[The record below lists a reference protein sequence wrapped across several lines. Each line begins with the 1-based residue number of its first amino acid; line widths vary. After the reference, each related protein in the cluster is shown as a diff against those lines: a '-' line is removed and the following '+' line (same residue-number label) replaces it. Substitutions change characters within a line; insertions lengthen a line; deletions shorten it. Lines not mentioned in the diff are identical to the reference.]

1 MAPYKPYRDQRCD
14 RQLANVLNESTSNEF
29 KSEVLMLKLMETRLM
44 EHMDNSMHLHFT
56 RFLHSLQGLRELVG
70 VAGEGDAYVSQ

>member
-1 MAPYKPYRDQRCD
+1 M
-14 RQLANVLNESTSNEF
+14 LNESTSNEF

-56 RFLHSLQGLRELVG
+56 HLLHSLQGLRELVE
-70 VAGEGDAYVSQ
+70 VAGEGG